1 MSVLNLKPD
10 NRGTLI
16 MRLMVYSH
24 DAFGL
29 GNIRRMLAICEHL
42 LSAIP
47 QLSIL
52 VVSGSPMLQSF
63 RLPPRLDYIK
73 IPCLNRGETGEISVK
88 YLKTDIAETIKLRSD
103 LILMAAIN
111 FKPDAI
117 LVDKKP
123 YGIKN
128 ELVTTL
134 RFLKKQL
141 PQTKLLLL
149 LRDILDS
156 PKKTVSEWQE
166 QGFYGAVEKF
176 YDQILVVGMPEVF
189 DICREYQFPPAV
201 AQKVR
206 YCGYL
211 RKEPGLKSREAR
223 RQELQVQEHE
233 QLVLVTPGGGE
244 DGYQVV
250 DTYLT
255 GVAQQQAAA
264 FRSVII
270 CGSEMPCQQR
280 EQLYQKAAL
289 NPKVKILDFTDDLMS
304 YIDAADVVVCMSGYN
319 TITEVLSLGKR
330 AIAIPRIKPASEQLM
345 RAEQLSKLGLLAM
358 IHPDKVTPKTLMNLL
373 LTKLEKTHS
382 CAVAPGLDL
391 GGLPRI
397 SHYISHLLS
406 NPVTPINLNFS
417 GLKPKPTVTVK

>member
-1 MSVLNLKPD
+1 
-10 NRGTLI
+10 

-42 LSAIP
+42 LTAISE
-47 QLSIL
+47 LSIL

-73 IPCLNRGETGEISVK
+73 IPCLNRGESGEISVK
-88 YLKTDIAETIKLRSD
+88 YLKTDIGETVKLRSD

-134 RFLKKQL
+134 KFLKKQL

-156 PKKTVSEWQE
+156 PEKTISDWKEH
-166 QGFYGAVEKF
+166 GFYEAVEKF

-189 DICREYQFPPAV
+189 DICREYQFPPTV

-211 RKEPGLKSREAR
+211 RKLPGFKSRAAR
-223 RQELQVQEHE
+223 RQQLQVKEHE

-244 DGYQVV
+244 DGYHVV

-255 GVAQQQAAA
+255 GVAQLTAKA

-270 CGSEMPCQQR
+270 CGSEMPSQQR
-280 EQLYQKAAL
+280 EQLYQKAAS
-289 NPKVKILDFTDDLMS
+289 NPQVEILDFTDDLMS
-304 YIDAADVVVCMSGYN
+304 YIDAADAVVCMSGYN

-345 RAEQLSKLGLLAM
+345 RAEQMSKLGLLQM
-358 IHPDKVTPKTLMNLL
+358 IHPCELTPETLMNLL
-373 LTKLEKTHS
+373 FTKLKKTDS
-382 CAVAPGLDL
+382 CPVAPGLDL

-406 NPVTPINLNFS
+406 NPVNPRDLHFS
-417 GLKPKPTVTVK
+417 GLKPSVLL

>member
-1 MSVLNLKPD
+1 
-10 NRGTLI
+10 

-42 LSAIP
+42 LNAIP
-47 QLSIL
+47 DLSIL

-73 IPCLNRGETGEISVK
+73 IPCLNRGESGEIAVK
-88 YLKTDIAETIKLRSD
+88 YLNTEIAETVKLRSD

-111 FKPDAI
+111 FKPDVI

-128 ELVTTL
+128 ELATTL
-134 RFLKKQL
+134 KFLKKQL
-141 PQTKLLLL
+141 PQTKLLLLL

-156 PKKTVSEWQE
+156 PKKTVNEWQE
-166 QGFYGAVEKF
+166 HGFHQAVDKF

-189 DICREYQFPPAV
+189 DICREYQFPQAV

-211 RKEPGLKSREAR
+211 RKEPGLKSRETR
-223 RQELQVQEHE
+223 RQELQVKEPE

-244 DGYQVV
+244 DGYQLV

-255 GVAQQQAAA
+255 GAAQLQAEA
-264 FRSVII
+264 FRSLII
-270 CGSEMPCQQR
+270 CGSEMPAQQR
-280 EQLYQKAAL
+280 DQLHQKAAL

-330 AIAIPRIKPASEQLM
+330 TIAIPRIKPASEQLM
-345 RAEQLSKLGLLAM
+345 RAEQMSKLGLLAM
-358 IHPDKVTPKTLMNLL
+358 IHPNELTSQKLMNLL
-373 LTKLEKTHS
+373 LTKLEKTDS
-382 CAVAPGLDL
+382 CALAPGLDL

-406 NPVTPINLNFS
+406 NPVTPIELNFLP
-417 GLKPKPTVTVK
+417 LKASLILK

>member
-1 MSVLNLKPD
+1 
-10 NRGTLI
+10 

-47 QLSIL
+47 DVSIL

-88 YLKTDIAETIKLRSD
+88 YLKTDIAETVKLRSD
-103 LILMAAIN
+103 LILMAAMN
-111 FKPDAI
+111 FKPDVI

-128 ELVTTL
+128 ELATTL
-134 RFLKKQL
+134 KFLRKEL
-141 PQTKLLLL
+141 PKTKLLLL

-156 PKKTVSEWQE
+156 PEKTISEWQE
-166 QGFYGAVEKF
+166 QGFHEGVELF

-189 DICREYQFPPAV
+189 DICREYQFPPIV

-211 RKEPGLKSREAR
+211 RKEPGLKSREVR
-223 RQELQVQEHE
+223 QQELQVKEHE

-244 DGYQVV
+244 DGYQLV

-255 GVAQQQAAA
+255 AVAQQQAAA

-270 CGSEMPCQQR
+270 CGSEMPSQQR
-280 EQLYQKAAL
+280 EQLYQKAAS
-289 NPKVKILDFTDDLMS
+289 NPQVEILEFTDDLMS

-345 RAEQLSKLGLLAM
+345 RAEQMSKLGLLAM
-358 IHPDKVTPKTLMNLL
+358 IHPDELTPKNLIDLL
-373 LTKLEKTHS
+373 LTKLGKTHS

-417 GLKPKPTVTVK
+417 GIKPIVTVQ

>member
-1 MSVLNLKPD
+1 
-10 NRGTLI
+10 

-42 LSAIP
+42 LSAITD
-47 QLSIL
+47 LSIL

-73 IPCLNRGETGEISVK
+73 IPCINRGETGEISVK
-88 YLKTDIAETIKLRSD
+88 YLNTEIAETVKLRSD

-128 ELVTTL
+128 ELLTTL
-134 RFLKKQL
+134 KFLKKQL
-141 PQTKLLLL
+141 PKTKLLLL

-156 PKKTVSEWQE
+156 PEKTIDEWQE
-166 QGFYGAVEKF
+166 HGFYQAIEKF

-189 DICREYQFPPAV
+189 DICREYQFPQAV

-223 RQELQVQEHE
+223 REELQVQEHE

-244 DGYQVV
+244 DGYQLV

-255 GVAQQQAAA
+255 GAAQLQAEA

-270 CGSEMPCQQR
+270 CGSEMPKQQR
-280 EQLYQKAAL
+280 EQIYQKAAL

-304 YIDAADVVVCMSGYN
+304 YIDAADVAVCMSGYN
-319 TITEVLSLGKR
+319 TITEVISLGKR
-330 AIAIPRIKPASEQLM
+330 TIAIPRIKPASEQLM
-345 RAEQLSKLGLLAM
+345 RAEKMSKLGLLAM
-358 IHPDKVTPKTLMNLL
+358 IHPDKLTPENLMYLL
-373 LTKLEKTHS
+373 LIQLEKTHS
-382 CAVAPGLDL
+382 CAVARGLDL

-406 NPVTPINLNFS
+406 NPVTSIELNFS
-417 GLKPKPTVTVK
+417 GLQPIVTVQ

>member
-1 MSVLNLKPD
+1 
-10 NRGTLI
+10 

-42 LSAIP
+42 LSAITD
-47 QLSIL
+47 LSIL

-73 IPCLNRGETGEISVK
+73 IPCLNRGESGEIAVK
-88 YLKTDIAETIKLRSD
+88 YLNTEIAETVKLRSD

-134 RFLKKQL
+134 KFLKKQL

-156 PKKTVSEWQE
+156 PEKTVGEWKE
-166 QGFYGAVEKF
+166 HGFYQAIEKF

-211 RKEPGLKSREAR
+211 RKEPGLKSREIR
-223 RQELQVQEHE
+223 REELQVKEPE

-244 DGYQVV
+244 DGYQLV

-255 GVAQQQAAA
+255 GVVQQQAAA

-270 CGSEMPCQQR
+270 CGSEMPAQQR
-280 EQLYQKAAL
+280 DQLHQKAVL

-330 AIAIPRIKPASEQLM
+330 TIAIPRIKPASEQLM
-345 RAEQLSKLGLLAM
+345 RAEQMSKLGLLAM
-358 IHPDKVTPKTLMNLL
+358 IHPEEVTPESLMDLL
-373 LTKLEKTHS
+373 LIKLDETHS
-382 CAVAPGLDL
+382 SALAPGLDL

-406 NPVTPINLNFS
+406 NSVTPIELNFLP
-417 GLKPKPTVTVK
+417 LKTSLTLK

>member
-1 MSVLNLKPD
+1 
-10 NRGTLI
+10 

-29 GNIRRMLAICEHL
+29 GNIRRMLTICEHL
-42 LSAIP
+42 LSSIP
-47 QLSIL
+47 ELSIL

-73 IPCLNRGETGEISVK
+73 IPCLNRGESGEISVK
-88 YLKTDIAETIKLRSD
+88 YLKTDISETIKMRSD

-134 RFLKKQL
+134 KFLKKQL

-149 LRDILDS
+149 LRDILDA
-156 PKKTVSEWQE
+156 PEKTISEWQE
-166 QGFYGAVEKF
+166 HGFYQAVEKF

-206 YCGYL
+206 YCGYI

-223 RQELQVQEHE
+223 RQELQVQEYE

-244 DGYQVV
+244 DGYHVV

-255 GVAQQQAAA
+255 GVAQQTTKKI
-264 FRSVII
+264 RSVII
-270 CGSEMPCQQR
+270 CGSEMPAEHR

-289 NPKVKILDFTDDLMS
+289 NPQVEMLDFTDDLMS

-330 AIAIPRIKPASEQLM
+330 TIAIPRIKPASEQLM
-345 RAEQLSKLGLLAM
+345 RAEKMSKLGLLKM
-358 IHPDKVTPKTLMNLL
+358 IHPCEVTPENLMDLL
-373 LTKLEKTHS
+373 LTKLEKTLY

-406 NPVTPINLNFS
+406 NPVTSIEFDFS
-417 GLKPKPTVTVK
+417 ALKPKPIVTVQ

>member
-1 MSVLNLKPD
+1 
-10 NRGTLI
+10 
-16 MRLMVYSH
+16 
-24 DAFGL
+24 
-29 GNIRRMLAICEHL
+29 MLTICEHL
-42 LSAIP
+42 LSSIAD
-47 QLSIL
+47 LSIL

-73 IPCLNRGETGEISVK
+73 IPCLNRGETGEIAVK
-88 YLKTDIAETIKLRSD
+88 YLQADVAETIKMRSD
-103 LILMAAIN
+103 LILMAAMN

-134 RFLKKQL
+134 KFLKKHL
-141 PQTKLLLL
+141 PETKLLLL

-156 PKKTVSEWQE
+156 PEKTISEWQE
-166 QGFYGAVEKF
+166 HGFYQAVDRF

-189 DICREYQFPPAV
+189 DICREYQFPEKV

-223 RQELQVQEHE
+223 REELQVQEHE

-244 DGYQVV
+244 DGYHLV

-255 GVAQQQAAA
+255 GAAQEAAKA

-270 CGSEMPCQQR
+270 CGSEMPAEHR
-280 EQLYQKAAL
+280 DRLYQKAAL
-289 NPKVKILDFTDDLMS
+289 NPQVEMLDFTDDLMS
-304 YIDAADVVVCMSGYN
+304 YIDAADAVVCMSGYN

-330 AIAIPRIKPASEQLM
+330 TIAIPRIKPASEQLM
-345 RAEQLSKLGLLAM
+345 RAEKMSKIGLLKM
-358 IHPDKVTPKTLMNLL
+358 IHPQKLTPKNLIELL
-373 LTKLEKTHS
+373 LSKLEKTDCCPVS
-382 CAVAPGLDL
+382 PGLDL

-406 NPVTPINLNFS
+406 NPLSSIDIDFL
-417 GLKPKPTVTVK
+417 GIKPKPTVIVQ

>member
-1 MSVLNLKPD
+1 
-10 NRGTLI
+10 

-24 DAFGL
+24 DGFGL

-42 LSAIP
+42 LSVITD
-47 QLSIL
+47 LSIL

-73 IPCLNRGETGEISVK
+73 IPCINRGETGEISVK
-88 YLKTDIAETIKLRSD
+88 YLNTEIAETVKLRSD

-128 ELVTTL
+128 ELLTTL
-134 RFLKKQL
+134 KFLKKQL

-156 PKKTVSEWQE
+156 PEKTVSEWQE
-166 QGFYGAVEKF
+166 HGFHQAVEKF

-223 RQELQVQEHE
+223 REELQVQEHE

-244 DGYQVV
+244 DGYQLV

-255 GVAQQQAAA
+255 GAAQLQAEA

-270 CGSEMPCQQR
+270 CGSEMPKQQR

-289 NPKVKILDFTDDLMS
+289 NPKVKILEFTDDLMS
-304 YIDAADVVVCMSGYN
+304 YIDAADAVVCMSGYN

-330 AIAIPRIKPASEQLM
+330 TIAIPRIQPASEQLM
-345 RAEQLSKLGLLAM
+345 RAEKLSKLGLLAM
-358 IHPDKVTPKTLMNLL
+358 IHPDKLTPENLMYVLL
-373 LTKLEKTHS
+373 IQLEKTHY
-382 CAVAPGLDL
+382 CAVARGLDL

-397 SHYISHLLS
+397 AHYISHLLS
-406 NPVTPINLNFS
+406 NPVTPIKLNFS
-417 GLKPKPTVTVK
+417 ELQPIVTVQ

>member
-1 MSVLNLKPD
+1 
-10 NRGTLI
+10 

-29 GNIRRMLAICEHL
+29 GNIRRMLTICEHL
-42 LSAIP
+42 LSAISD
-47 QLSIL
+47 LSIL

-73 IPCLNRGETGEISVK
+73 IPCLNRGETGEIAVK
-88 YLKTDIAETIKLRSD
+88 YLQTDIAETVKLRSD

-134 RFLKKQL
+134 KFLKKQL
-141 PQTKLLLL
+141 PQTKMVLL

-156 PKKTVSEWQE
+156 PEKTISDWKEHD
-166 QGFYGAVEKF
+166 FYDAVERF
-176 YDQILVVGMPEVF
+176 YDQILVIGMPELF
-189 DICREYQFPPAV
+189 NICREYKFPPTV

-211 RKEPGLKSREAR
+211 RKSPGLKSREAR
-223 RQELQVQEHE
+223 RQELQIKEQE

-244 DGYQVV
+244 DGYHLV

-255 GVAQQQAAA
+255 GVARMTAKAI
-264 FRSVII
+264 RSVII
-270 CGSEMPCQQR
+270 CGSEMPSHQR
-280 EQLYQKAAL
+280 EQLSQKAAS
-289 NPKVKILDFTDDLMS
+289 NPQVEMLDFTDDLMS
-304 YIDAADVVVCMSGYN
+304 YIDAADAVVCMSGYN

-345 RAEQLSKLGLLAM
+345 RAEQMSKLGLLAM
-358 IHPDKVTPKTLMNLL
+358 IHPDEVIPETLMDLL
-373 LTKLEKTHS
+373 LTKLEESHS
-382 CAVAPGLDL
+382 CAVAAGLDL

-406 NPVTPINLNFS
+406 KPVTPIDLNFS
-417 GLKPKPTVTVK
+417 GIKPTVTLQ

>member
-1 MSVLNLKPD
+1 
-10 NRGTLI
+10 

-29 GNIRRMLAICEHL
+29 GNIRRMLTICEHL
-42 LSAIP
+42 LSSISE
-47 QLSIL
+47 LSIL

-73 IPCLNRGETGEISVK
+73 IPCLNRGETGEIAVK
-88 YLKTDIAETIKLRSD
+88 YLQTDISETIKMRSD
-103 LILMAAIN
+103 LILMAAMN

-128 ELVTTL
+128 ELATTL
-134 RFLKKQL
+134 KFLKKQL
-141 PQTKLLLL
+141 PRTKLLLL

-156 PKKTVSEWQE
+156 PENTISEWQE
-166 QGFYGAVEKF
+166 HGFYQAVDRF

-189 DICREYQFPPAV
+189 DICREYQFPPEV

-211 RKEPGLKSREAR
+211 RKEPGFKSREDR
-223 RQELQVQEHE
+223 RQELELQERE

-244 DGYQVV
+244 DGYHLV

-255 GVAQQQAAA
+255 AIAQQPAKF

-270 CGSEMPCQQR
+270 CGSEMPPQQR
-280 EQLYQKAAL
+280 KQLYQKAASI
-289 NPKVKILDFTDDLMS
+289 PQVKMLDFTDDLMS
-304 YIDAADVVVCMSGYN
+304 YIDAADAVVCMSGYN

-330 AIAIPRIKPASEQLM
+330 TIAIPRIKPASEQLM
-345 RAEQLSKLGLLAM
+345 RAEKMSQLGVLKM
-358 IHPDKVTPKTLMNLL
+358 IHPGEVTPENLMDLL
-373 LTKLEKTHS
+373 LTQLENTH
-382 CAVAPGLDL
+382 CCPVAIGLDL
-391 GGLPRI
+391 GGLTRI
-397 SHYISHLLS
+397 AHYISHLLS
-406 NPVTPINLNFS
+406 NPVTPIELNFS
-417 GLKPKPTVTVK
+417 DLKPTVTLK

>member
-1 MSVLNLKPD
+1 
-10 NRGTLI
+10 

-29 GNIRRMLAICEHL
+29 GNIRRMLTICEHL
-42 LSAIP
+42 LSSIAD
-47 QLSIL
+47 LSIL

-73 IPCLNRGETGEISVK
+73 IPCLNRGETGEIAVK
-88 YLKTDIAETIKLRSD
+88 YLQTEIGETIKLRSD
-103 LILMAAIN
+103 LILMAAMN

-134 RFLKKQL
+134 KFLRKQL

-149 LRDILDS
+149 LRDILDA
-156 PKKTVSEWQE
+156 PEKTINEWQE
-166 QGFYGAVEKF
+166 HGFYQAVDRF

-223 RQELQVQEHE
+223 RQELAVKEHE
-233 QLVLVTPGGGE
+233 KLVLVTPGGGE
-244 DGYQVV
+244 DGYHLV

-255 GVAQQQAAA
+255 GVAKLTAKSV
-264 FRSVII
+264 RSVII
-270 CGSEMPCQQR
+270 CGSEMPAEQR
-280 EQLYQKAAL
+280 EQLSQKAAS
-289 NPKVKILDFTDDLMS
+289 NPQVKMLDFTDDLMS
-304 YIDAADVVVCMSGYN
+304 YIDAADAVVCMSGYN

-330 AIAIPRIKPASEQLM
+330 TIAIPRIKPASEQLM
-345 RAEQLSKLGLLAM
+345 RAEKMSKLGLLAM
-358 IHPDKVTPKTLMNLL
+358 IHPDEVTPETLMDLL
-373 LTKLEKTHS
+373 LTKLDKTLS

-406 NPVTPINLNFS
+406 NPVSSIDFDLS
-417 GLKPKPTVTVK
+417 GLKLQPIVTVQ

>member
-1 MSVLNLKPD
+1 
-10 NRGTLI
+10 

-29 GNIRRMLAICEHL
+29 GNIRRMLTICEHL
-42 LSAIP
+42 LSSIAD
-47 QLSIL
+47 LSIL

-73 IPCLNRGETGEISVK
+73 IPCLNRGATGEIAVK
-88 YLKTDIAETIKLRSD
+88 YLQTEIGETIKLRSD
-103 LILMAAIN
+103 LILMAAMN

-134 RFLKKQL
+134 KFLKKHL

-156 PKKTVSEWQE
+156 PEKTVGEWQE
-166 QGFYGAVEKF
+166 HGFYEAVERF
-176 YDQILVVGMPEVF
+176 YHQILVVGMPEVF
-189 DICREYQFPPAV
+189 DICREYQFPPTV

-211 RKEPGLKSREAR
+211 RKEAGLKSREVR

-233 QLVLVTPGGGE
+233 KLVLVTPGGGE
-244 DGYQVV
+244 DGYHLV

-255 GVAQQQAAA
+255 GVAQLTAKSV
-264 FRSVII
+264 RSVII
-270 CGSEMPCQQR
+270 CGSEMPSEHR
-280 EQLYQKAAL
+280 DRLYQKAAL
-289 NPKVKILDFTDDLMS
+289 HPQVKMLDFTDDLMS
-304 YIDAADVVVCMSGYN
+304 YIDAADTVVCMSGYN

-330 AIAIPRIKPASEQLM
+330 TIAIPRIKPASEQLM
-345 RAEQLSKLGLLAM
+345 RAEKMSKLGLLAM
-358 IHPDKVTPKTLMNLL
+358 IHPEEVTPENLMNLL
-373 LTKLEKTHS
+373 LTKLDKTIS

-406 NPVTPINLNFS
+406 NPISSIDLDVS
-417 GLKPKPTVTVK
+417 GLKLKPIVTVK

>member
-1 MSVLNLKPD
+1 
-10 NRGTLI
+10 

-42 LSAIP
+42 LSAITD
-47 QLSIL
+47 LSIL

-73 IPCLNRGETGEISVK
+73 IPCINRGETGEISVK
-88 YLKTDIAETIKLRSD
+88 YLNTEIAETVKLRSD

-128 ELVTTL
+128 ELLTTL
-134 RFLKKQL
+134 KFLKKQL
-141 PQTKLLLL
+141 PKTKLLLL

-156 PKKTVSEWQE
+156 PEKTIDEWQE
-166 QGFYGAVEKF
+166 HGFYQAIEKF

-223 RQELQVQEHE
+223 REELQVQEHE

-244 DGYQVV
+244 DGYQLV

-255 GVAQQQAAA
+255 GAAQLQAEA

-270 CGSEMPCQQR
+270 CGSEMPKQQR
-280 EQLYQKAAL
+280 EQIYQKAAL

-304 YIDAADVVVCMSGYN
+304 YIDAADVAVCMSGYN
-319 TITEVLSLGKR
+319 TITEVISLGKR
-330 AIAIPRIKPASEQLM
+330 TIAIPRIKPASEQLM
-345 RAEQLSKLGLLAM
+345 RAEKMSKLGLLAM
-358 IHPDKVTPKTLMNLL
+358 IHPDKLTPENLMYLL
-373 LTKLEKTHS
+373 LIQLEKTHS
-382 CAVAPGLDL
+382 CAVARGLDL

-406 NPVTPINLNFS
+406 NPVTSIELNFS
-417 GLKPKPTVTVK
+417 GLQPIVTVH

>member
-1 MSVLNLKPD
+1 
-10 NRGTLI
+10 

-24 DAFGL
+24 DGFGL

-42 LSAIP
+42 LSAITD
-47 QLSIL
+47 LSIL

-73 IPCLNRGETGEISVK
+73 IPCINRGETGEISVK
-88 YLKTDIAETIKLRSD
+88 YLNTEIAETVKLRSD

-128 ELVTTL
+128 ELLTTL
-134 RFLKKQL
+134 KFLKKQL
-141 PQTKLLLL
+141 PKTKLLLL

-156 PKKTVSEWQE
+156 PEKTIDEWQE
-166 QGFYGAVEKF
+166 HGFYQAIEKF

-223 RQELQVQEHE
+223 REELQVQEHE

-244 DGYQVV
+244 DGYQLV

-255 GVAQQQAAA
+255 GAAQLQAEA

-270 CGSEMPCQQR
+270 CGSEMPKQQR
-280 EQLYQKAAL
+280 EQIYQKAAL

-304 YIDAADVVVCMSGYN
+304 YIDAADVAVCMSGYN
-319 TITEVLSLGKR
+319 TITEVISLGKR
-330 AIAIPRIKPASEQLM
+330 TIAIPRIKPASEQLM
-345 RAEQLSKLGLLAM
+345 RAEKMSKLGLLAM
-358 IHPDKVTPKTLMNLL
+358 IHPDKLTPENLMYLL
-373 LTKLEKTHS
+373 LIQLEKTHS
-382 CAVAPGLDL
+382 CAVARGLDL

-406 NPVTPINLNFS
+406 NPVTSIELNFS
-417 GLKPKPTVTVK
+417 GLQPIVTVH

>member
-1 MSVLNLKPD
+1 
-10 NRGTLI
+10 

-24 DAFGL
+24 DGFGL

-42 LSAIP
+42 LSAITD
-47 QLSIL
+47 LSIL

-73 IPCLNRGETGEISVK
+73 IPCINRGETGEISVK
-88 YLKTDIAETIKLRSD
+88 YLNTEIAETVKLRSD

-128 ELVTTL
+128 ELLTTL
-134 RFLKKQL
+134 KFLKKQL
-141 PQTKLLLL
+141 PKTKLLLL

-156 PKKTVSEWQE
+156 PEKTIDEWQE
-166 QGFYGAVEKF
+166 HGFYQAIEKF

-223 RQELQVQEHE
+223 REELQVQEHE

-244 DGYQVV
+244 DGYQLV

-255 GVAQQQAAA
+255 GAAQLQAEA

-270 CGSEMPCQQR
+270 CGSEMPKQQR
-280 EQLYQKAAL
+280 EQIYQKAAL

-304 YIDAADVVVCMSGYN
+304 YIDAADVAVCMSGYN
-319 TITEVLSLGKR
+319 TITEVISLGKR
-330 AIAIPRIKPASEQLM
+330 TIAIPRIKPASEQLM
-345 RAEQLSKLGLLAM
+345 RAEKMSKLGLLAM
-358 IHPDKVTPKTLMNLL
+358 IHPDKLTPENLMYLL
-373 LTKLEKTHS
+373 LIQLEKTHS
-382 CAVAPGLDL
+382 CAVARGLDL

-406 NPVTPINLNFS
+406 NPVTSIELNFS
-417 GLKPKPTVTVK
+417 GLQPIVTVQ

>member
-1 MSVLNLKPD
+1 
-10 NRGTLI
+10 

-42 LSAIP
+42 LSAITD
-47 QLSIL
+47 LSIL

-73 IPCLNRGETGEISVK
+73 IPCINRGETGEISVK
-88 YLKTDIAETIKLRSD
+88 YLNTEIAETVKLRSD

-128 ELVTTL
+128 ELLTTL
-134 RFLKKQL
+134 KFLKKQL
-141 PQTKLLLL
+141 PKTKLLLL

-156 PKKTVSEWQE
+156 PEKTIDEWQE
-166 QGFYGAVEKF
+166 HGFYQAIEKF

-223 RQELQVQEHE
+223 REELQVQEHE

-244 DGYQVV
+244 DGYQLV

-255 GVAQQQAAA
+255 GAAQLQAEA

-270 CGSEMPCQQR
+270 CGSEMPKQQR
-280 EQLYQKAAL
+280 EQIYQKAAL

-304 YIDAADVVVCMSGYN
+304 YIDAADVAVCMSGYN
-319 TITEVLSLGKR
+319 TITEVISLGKR
-330 AIAIPRIKPASEQLM
+330 TIAIPRIKPASEQLM
-345 RAEQLSKLGLLAM
+345 RAEKMSKLGLLAM
-358 IHPDKVTPKTLMNLL
+358 IHPDKLTPENLMYLL
-373 LTKLEKTHS
+373 LIQLEKTHS
-382 CAVAPGLDL
+382 CAVARGLDL

-406 NPVTPINLNFS
+406 NPVTSIELNFS
-417 GLKPKPTVTVK
+417 GLQPIVTVQ

>member
-1 MSVLNLKPD
+1 
-10 NRGTLI
+10 

-47 QLSIL
+47 DVSIL

-73 IPCLNRGETGEISVK
+73 IPCLNRGESGEIAVK
-88 YLKTDIAETIKLRSD
+88 YLNTEIAETVKLRSD

-111 FKPDAI
+111 FKPDVI

-128 ELVTTL
+128 ELATTL
-134 RFLKKQL
+134 KFLKKQL

-149 LRDILDS
+149 LLRDILDS
-156 PKKTVSEWQE
+156 PQKTVSEWQE
-166 QGFYGAVEKF
+166 HGFHQAVDKF

-189 DICREYQFPPAV
+189 DICREYQFPQAV

-211 RKEPGLKSREAR
+211 RKEPGLKSRETR
-223 RQELQVQEHE
+223 RQELQVKEPE

-244 DGYQVV
+244 DGYQLV

-255 GVAQQQAAA
+255 GAAQLQAEA
-264 FRSVII
+264 FRSLII
-270 CGSEMPCQQR
+270 CGSEMPAQQR
-280 EQLYQKAAL
+280 DQLHQKAAL

-330 AIAIPRIKPASEQLM
+330 TIAIPRIKPASEQLM
-345 RAEQLSKLGLLAM
+345 RAEKMSKLGLLAM
-358 IHPDKVTPKTLMNLL
+358 IHPNELTSQKLMNLL
-373 LTKLEKTHS
+373 LTKLEKTDS
-382 CAVAPGLDL
+382 CALAPGLNL

-406 NPVTPINLNFS
+406 NPVTPIELNFLP
-417 GLKPKPTVTVK
+417 LKASLILK

>member
-1 MSVLNLKPD
+1 
-10 NRGTLI
+10 

-42 LSAIP
+42 LNAITD
-47 QLSIL
+47 LSIL

-73 IPCLNRGETGEISVK
+73 IPCLNRGESGEISVK
-88 YLKTDIAETIKLRSD
+88 YLQTEIAETVKLRSD

-128 ELVTTL
+128 ELATTL
-134 RFLKKQL
+134 KFLKKQL
-141 PQTKLLLL
+141 PQTQLLLL

-156 PKKTVSEWQE
+156 PEKTVGEWQE
-166 QGFYGAVEKF
+166 HGFYKAADRF

-223 RQELQVQEHE
+223 RQELQVQDGE

-244 DGYQVV
+244 DGYQLV

-255 GVAQQQAAA
+255 GAAQLQAAA

-270 CGSEMPCQQR
+270 CGSEMPPQQR
-280 EQLYQKAAL
+280 NQLYQKAAL

-304 YIDAADVVVCMSGYN
+304 YIDAADVAVCMSGYN
-319 TITEVLSLGKR
+319 TITEVLSLQKR
-330 AIAIPRIKPASEQLM
+330 TIAIPRIKPASEQMM
-345 RAEQLSKLGLLAM
+345 RAKQMSQLGLIAM
-358 IHPDKVTPKTLMNLL
+358 IHPEKLTSKSLMNLL
-373 LTKLEKTHS
+373 EIKLQKTLY

-397 SHYISHLLS
+397 AHYISHLLS
-406 NPVTPINLNFS
+406 NPVTPIELNFS
-417 GLKPKPTVTVK
+417 GLKPIVAVQ

>member
-1 MSVLNLKPD
+1 
-10 NRGTLI
+10 

-47 QLSIL
+47 DVSIL

-73 IPCLNRGETGEISVK
+73 IPCLNRGESGEIAVK
-88 YLKTDIAETIKLRSD
+88 YLNTEIAETIKLRSD

-111 FKPDAI
+111 FKPDVI

-128 ELVTTL
+128 ELATTL
-134 RFLKKQL
+134 KFLKKQL

-156 PKKTVSEWQE
+156 PEKTVSEWKEHGYYQ
-166 QGFYGAVEKF
+166 AIEKF
-176 YDQILVVGMPEVF
+176 YDQILIVGMPEVF
-189 DICREYQFPPAV
+189 DICREYQFPSAV

-211 RKEPGLKSREAR
+211 RKEPGLKSRETR
-223 RQELQVQEHE
+223 REELQVQDSE

-244 DGYQVV
+244 DGYHLV

-270 CGSEMPCQQR
+270 CGSEMPAGQR

-289 NPKVKILDFTDDLMS
+289 NPKVKILEFTDDLMS
-304 YIDAADVVVCMSGYN
+304 YIDAADVAVCMSGYN

-330 AIAIPRIKPASEQLM
+330 TIAIPRIKPASEQLM
-345 RAEQLSKLGLLAM
+345 RAEKMSKLGLLAM
-358 IHPDKVTPKTLMNLL
+358 INPDELTPKKLIYLL

-382 CAVAPGLDL
+382 CALAPGLDL

-397 SHYISHLLS
+397 AHYISHLLS
-406 NPVTPINLNFS
+406 NPVTPIELNFS
-417 GLKPKPTVTVK
+417 GLKPILTVQ

>member
-1 MSVLNLKPD
+1 
-10 NRGTLI
+10 

-29 GNIRRMLAICEHL
+29 GNIRRMLTICEHL
-42 LSAIP
+42 LSTITD
-47 QLSIL
+47 LSIL

-73 IPCLNRGETGEISVK
+73 IPCLNRGESGEISVK
-88 YLKTDIAETIKLRSD
+88 YLNTEIAETVKLRSD

-128 ELVTTL
+128 ELLTTL
-134 RFLKKQL
+134 KFLKKQL

-156 PKKTVSEWQE
+156 PEKTVSEWKE
-166 QGFYGAVEKF
+166 HGFYEAVEKF

-189 DICREYQFPPAV
+189 DICREYQFPQAV

-211 RKEPGLKSREAR
+211 RKEPGLKSREIR
-223 RQELQVQEHE
+223 RQELQVKESE

-244 DGYQVV
+244 DGYQLV

-270 CGSEMPCQQR
+270 CGSEMPAQQR
-280 EQLYQKAAL
+280 EQLHQKAAL
-289 NPKVKILDFTDDLMS
+289 NPKVKILEFTDDLMS
-304 YIDAADVVVCMSGYN
+304 YIDAADVAVCMSGYN

-330 AIAIPRIKPASEQLM
+330 TIAVPRIKPASEQLM
-345 RAEQLSKLGLLAM
+345 RAEKMSKLGLLAM
-358 IHPDKVTPKTLMNLL
+358 IHPDEVTPVNLMNLL
-373 LTKLEKTHS
+373 SIKLNKTHS
-382 CAVAPGLDL
+382 CALAPGLDL

-406 NPVTPINLNFS
+406 NPVDSINFNFS
-417 GLKPKPTVTVK
+417 PLKAIVTVQ

>member
-1 MSVLNLKPD
+1 
-10 NRGTLI
+10 

-47 QLSIL
+47 DVSIL

-73 IPCLNRGETGEISVK
+73 IPCLNRGESGEIAVK
-88 YLKTDIAETIKLRSD
+88 YLNTEIAETVKLRSD

-111 FKPDAI
+111 FKPDVI

-128 ELVTTL
+128 ELATTL
-134 RFLKKQL
+134 KFLKKQL
-141 PQTKLLLL
+141 PQTKLLLLL

-156 PKKTVSEWQE
+156 PKKTVNEWQE
-166 QGFYGAVEKF
+166 HGFHQAVDKF

-189 DICREYQFPPAV
+189 DICREYQFPQAV

-211 RKEPGLKSREAR
+211 RKEPGLKSRETR
-223 RQELQVQEHE
+223 RQELQVKEPE

-244 DGYQVV
+244 DGYQLV

-255 GVAQQQAAA
+255 GAAQLQAEA

-270 CGSEMPCQQR
+270 CGSEMPAQQR
-280 EQLYQKAAL
+280 DQLHQKAAL

-330 AIAIPRIKPASEQLM
+330 TIAIPRIKPASEQLM
-345 RAEQLSKLGLLAM
+345 RAEKMSKLGLLAM
-358 IHPDKVTPKTLMNLL
+358 I
-373 LTKLEKTHS
+373 
-382 CAVAPGLDL
+382 
-391 GGLPRI
+391 
-397 SHYISHLLS
+397 Y
-406 NPVTPINLNFS
+406 
-417 GLKPKPTVTVK
+417 PTN

>member
-1 MSVLNLKPD
+1 
-10 NRGTLI
+10 
-16 MRLMVYSH
+16 MVYSH

-47 QLSIL
+47 DLSIL

-73 IPCLNRGETGEISVK
+73 IPCMNRGEAGEISVK
-88 YLKTDIAETIKLRSD
+88 YLNTEIAETVKLRSD

-128 ELVTTL
+128 ELLTTL
-134 RFLKKQL
+134 KFLRKQL
-141 PQTKLLLL
+141 PKTKLLLL

-156 PKKTVSEWQE
+156 PEKTVSEWQE
-166 QGFYGAVEKF
+166 HGFYQAVEKF

-189 DICREYQFPPAV
+189 DICREYQFPQAV

-223 RQELQVQEHE
+223 REELQVKEPE

-244 DGYQVV
+244 DGYQLV

-255 GVAQQQAAA
+255 GAAQLQAEA

-270 CGSEMPCQQR
+270 CGSEMPKQQR

-304 YIDAADVVVCMSGYN
+304 YIDAADVTVCMSGYN

-330 AIAIPRIKPASEQLM
+330 TITIPRIKPASEQLM
-345 RAEQLSKLGLLAM
+345 RAEKLSKLGLLAM
-358 IHPDKVTPKTLMNLL
+358 IHPDKLTPENLMYLL
-373 LTKLEKTHS
+373 LIQLEKTHY
-382 CAVAPGLDL
+382 CAVDRGLDL

-397 SHYISHLLS
+397 AHYISHLLS
-406 NPVTPINLNFS
+406 NPVTPIELNFS
-417 GLKPKPTVTVK
+417 GLQPIVTVQ

>member
-1 MSVLNLKPD
+1 
-10 NRGTLI
+10 
-16 MRLMVYSH
+16 MVYSH

-42 LSAIP
+42 LSAISD
-47 QLSIL
+47 LSIL

-73 IPCLNRGETGEISVK
+73 IPCLNRGESGEISVK
-88 YLKTDIAETIKLRSD
+88 YLQTDIAETVKLRSD
-103 LILMAAIN
+103 LILMATIN
-111 FKPDAI
+111 FRPDAI

-134 RFLKKQL
+134 KFLKKQL
-141 PQTKLLLL
+141 PKTKLLLL

-156 PKKTVSEWQE
+156 PEKTVSEWKE
-166 QGFYGAVEKF
+166 HGFYGAIEKF

-223 RQELQVQEHE
+223 RQELQIKEHE

-244 DGYQVV
+244 DGYQLV

-255 GVAQQQAAA
+255 GVAQLTAKT

-270 CGSEMPCQQR
+270 CGSEMPPQQR
-280 EQLYQKAAL
+280 DQLYQKAAS
-289 NPKVKILDFTDDLMS
+289 NPQVKILDFTNDFMS
-304 YIDAADVVVCMSGYN
+304 YVDAADVVVCMSGYN

-345 RAEQLSKLGLLAM
+345 RAEKMSKLGLLQM
-358 IHPDKVTPKTLMNLL
+358 IHPDEVTPENLMDLL
-373 LTKLEKTHS
+373 LIKLEKTNS
-382 CAVAPGLDL
+382 CPVAPGLYL

-406 NPVTPINLNFS
+406 NPATPINLYFS
-417 GLKPKPTVTVK
+417 RLKPKPTVTVQ